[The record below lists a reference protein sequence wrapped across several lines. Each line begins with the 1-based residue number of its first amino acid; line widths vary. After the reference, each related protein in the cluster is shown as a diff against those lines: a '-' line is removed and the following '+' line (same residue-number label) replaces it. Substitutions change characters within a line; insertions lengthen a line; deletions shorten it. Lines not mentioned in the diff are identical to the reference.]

1 MAIRIASQTAPCKG
15 DSAIRFT
22 TYPLM
27 RWTSSCLAKKP
38 EAISDSYC
46 SRRHAVERPGDPDRG
61 RRLGR
66 HRRERGH
73 GIHSDRVSSSLA
85 WRDGPQV
92 SMTRR
97 YIH

>member
-1 MAIRIASQTAPCKG
+1 MAMRIASQTAPCKG

-46 SRRHAVERPGDPDRG
+46 SSVMR
-61 RRLGR
+61 
-66 HRRERGH
+66 
-73 GIHSDRVSSSLA
+73 
-85 WRDGPQV
+85 
-92 SMTRR
+92 
-97 YIH
+97 